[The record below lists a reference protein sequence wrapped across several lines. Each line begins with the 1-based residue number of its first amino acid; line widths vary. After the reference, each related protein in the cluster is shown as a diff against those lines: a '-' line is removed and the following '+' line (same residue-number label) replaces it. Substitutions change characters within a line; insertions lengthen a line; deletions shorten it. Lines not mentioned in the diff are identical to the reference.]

1 MVVDANDMGRG
12 GGAGHMMDEDGDE
25 ELEEGV
31 WDGLDS
37 RRDALD
43 ARAVVDSRRRLSREL
58 EEGFMDSSDDEPVG
72 R

>member
-1 MVVDANDMGRG
+1 
-12 GGAGHMMDEDGDE
+12 MMDEDEDE